1 MSSSAALITCKTD
14 PAVKE
19 QARRV
24 FADLGLDM
32 TSAINMFLRQVVRTN
47 GIPFA
52 LSAGPVTPAINPAMV
67 YTPQVGADGTP
78 ILPADWDDPEDA
90 VYDTLYADA

>member
-1 MSSSAALITCKTD
+1 
-14 PAVKE
+14 
-19 QARRV
+19 
-24 FADLGLDM
+24 
-32 TSAINMFLRQVVRTN
+32 
-47 GIPFA
+47 
-52 LSAGPVTPAINPAMV
+52 MV